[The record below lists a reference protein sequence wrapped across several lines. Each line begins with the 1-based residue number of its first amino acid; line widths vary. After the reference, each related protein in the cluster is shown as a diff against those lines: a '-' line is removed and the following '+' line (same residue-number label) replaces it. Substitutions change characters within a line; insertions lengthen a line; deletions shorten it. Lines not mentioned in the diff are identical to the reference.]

1 MPSNKTIVSRE
12 QRQIVLHS
20 AVIQEPEHAP
30 LRSVLEKY
38 ETITEK
44 ILECDDSIDQRTK
57 DIIRNAFMEIY
68 NIARQEWES
77 VRENTEGNTNCSLC
91 NQPNKLIFFIRN
103 KFNGNTLNVGSSCIT
118 HFSNLRDAN
127 TGESIAK
134 IRSRILRS
142 QDLINR
148 KTDFRLEYK
157 DLEKVLSR
165 YRKILDR
172 SEFLLPE
179 PYYGVLSRYI
189 ESISNFERD
198 YLSGKIPKSDLSKLK
213 VILELCENYV
223 ENYVLHWLKEQDSEN
238 KLLCEIQ
245 LTTWLENQKETAI
258 IETIRSNNSRIDIS
272 IINKIYETSFVEKQL
287 PFLRKQLESLF
298 LTIELYNG
306 RIYVTLDEKK
316 LKDLVFFCSPKVF
329 MEQFGKQVFIPNPA
343 NIDVGYCLRNILT
356 LDEPEITGLIEV
368 LNTQYRGNYKFL
380 FDDDTKQVYIIRGN
394 RYVISNFN
402 SITKRLL
409 PYTIRKEFLEISKQ
423 MFFERFTGWQ
433 PLESFDED
441 KLYKLGLY
449 E

>member
-38 ETITEK
+38 ETITDK

-118 HFSNLRDAN
+118 HFSNLKDAN

-148 KTDFRLEYK
+148 KTDFRLQYK
-157 DLEKVLSR
+157 DLEKALSR

-172 SEFLLPE
+172 SEYLLPE

-189 ESISNFERD
+189 ESI
-198 YLSGKIPKSDLSKLK
+198 L
-213 VILELCENYV
+213 
-223 ENYVLHWLKEQDSEN
+223 
-238 KLLCEIQ
+238 
-245 LTTWLENQKETAI
+245 NQ
-258 IETIRSNNSRIDIS
+258 
-272 IINKIYETSFVEKQL
+272 Y
-287 PFLRKQLESLF
+287 
-298 LTIELYNG
+298 
-306 RIYVTLDEKK
+306 
-316 LKDLVFFCSPKVF
+316 
-329 MEQFGKQVFIPNPA
+329 
-343 NIDVGYCLRNILT
+343 
-356 LDEPEITGLIEV
+356 
-368 LNTQYRGNYKFL
+368 
-380 FDDDTKQVYIIRGN
+380 
-394 RYVISNFN
+394 
-402 SITKRLL
+402 
-409 PYTIRKEFLEISKQ
+409 
-423 MFFERFTGWQ
+423 
-433 PLESFDED
+433 
-441 KLYKLGLY
+441 
-449 E
+449 